1 MTVHTV
7 PRVAL
12 AAFGR
17 PTFDLEAARIVLG
30 GSARALRA
38 LPLELVAAS
47 ELLTDPAAAGAF
59 ARDASDRGADL
70 MVCQFT
76 TFVDD
81 RFIAA
86 AAIPGGP
93 PVALW
98 ALREAP
104 PVGARLGL
112 NSLTGANLAGARL
125 ARARHPFRF
134 AFGNPDDPTLQARLA
149 AIARAAAQAR
159 RLTRLSVLVVGD
171 QPDGFTFAT
180 PGNGRAR
187 VAHLPLATLF
197 ARARAV
203 PEEQYAPL
211 VAAAASAVRGL
222 DALPQDQV
230 AKFAQALAV
239 VSAEVERVGAD
250 AVAVRC
256 WPEFFTEYGAAACSL
271 VSALNDRG
279 VAAACEADVLGA
291 MTMDLLSALTGGPA
305 YLGDL
310 AAIDEARNAAVFW
323 HCGAGAF
330 RLATPRTGAVAGRH
344 PNRQMGFTLEFALK
358 PGTVTI
364 ARLGE
369 TEAGLRLLVGGG
381 EALDAPQRF
390 LGTAATVRLDGATP
404 LGPRVGRLI
413 EAGWE
418 PHYALAY
425 GDVRGELEDVAALA
439 GIPCVG
445 M

>member
-1 MTVHTV
+1 MHTV

-17 PTFDLEAARIVLG
+17 PTFDLEAARAILG
-30 GSARALRA
+30 DSKRALGA

-47 ELLTDPAAAGAF
+47 ELLTDPAAVGAF
-59 ARDASDRGADL
+59 AREVSQRGADL
-70 MVCQFT
+70 IVCQFT

-81 RFIAA
+81 RFVASAA
-86 AAIPGGP
+86 LPDGP
-93 PVALW
+93 PIALW

-104 PVGARLGL
+104 PVGARLRL
-112 NSLTGANLAGARL
+112 NSLTGANLAGSRL

-134 AFGNPDDPTLQARLA
+134 AFGNPDDPAVGARLA

-159 RLTRLSVLVVGD
+159 RLNRMAVLVVGD
-171 QPDGFTFAT
+171 QPDGFSFAT
-180 PGNGRAR
+180 PGSGRAK

-197 ARARAV
+197 SRARAV
-203 PEEQYAPL
+203 PEEEYAPL
-211 VAAAASAVRGL
+211 VAAAEAAVRGI
-222 DALPQDQV
+222 DALPRDQV
-230 AKFAQALAV
+230 TKFGQALAV
-239 VSAEVERVGAD
+239 VAAEAERVGAD

-310 AAIDEARNAAVFW
+310 AAIDDCRNAAIFW

-330 RLATPRTGAVAGRH
+330 GLAAPQSGAVAGRH
-344 PNRQMGFTLEFALK
+344 PNRQLGFTLEFALK

-369 TEAGLRLLVGGG
+369 TEGGLRLLVGGG
-381 EALDAPQRF
+381 ESLDAPQRF
-390 LGTAATVRLDGATP
+390 LGTAATVRLDGNAP
-404 LGPRVGRLI
+404 LAPRVGRLI

-425 GDVRGELEDVAALA
+425 GDVRAELEDVAALA
-439 GIPCVG
+439 GMPCVA